1 MTSADDVVRR
11 HSPGGSGERRELLA
25 VRSGV
30 RRLYGPVVVSALV
43 ALWLLVGIGLLGIVI
58 DRPPLASPQAALE
71 HWWVALPR
79 IGVGDTLAVLAVLA
93 TVVIALSLTGDG
105 APRRNGASPDLADPH
120 ALARDLFREEV
131 TVAASAMGMLA
142 AFMGV
147 LGLID
152 AAEVP
157 ATFSTGPVGEAVA
170 VLALAAVLAAVAAM
184 ADRNPSE
191 EVRAVE
197 AQVRA
202 AALDRLEAR
211 LRVAVGG
218 PVPRSWGRHPY
229 LALRRPLGQAAQ
241 LAGGLALL
249 VGVVVAFLR
258 AADDGLGRAVG
269 DGLVTTVG
277 LTALALVASAAT
289 LRGIARHHGRTQHRV
304 RRGLSV
310 ADVPVVTWWLVW
322 TVLLLVVLV
331 WAVEV
336 TGAGGPAGA
345 RLAAWAAIGALVL
358 PVPLWVWR
366 AARPGGLRRRLVL
379 HGCLTDR
386 VPALRETYSQALRV
400 REHAGPAA

>member
-79 IGVGDTLAVLAVLA
+79 IGVGDTLAVLALLA

-147 LGLID
+147 LGL
-152 AAEVP
+152 
-157 ATFSTGPVGEAVA
+157 
-170 VLALAAVLAAVAAM
+170 
-184 ADRNPSE
+184 
-191 EVRAVE
+191 
-197 AQVRA
+197 
-202 AALDRLEAR
+202 
-211 LRVAVGG
+211 
-218 PVPRSWGRHPY
+218 
-229 LALRRPLGQAAQ
+229 
-241 LAGGLALL
+241 
-249 VGVVVAFLR
+249 
-258 AADDGLGRAVG
+258 
-269 DGLVTTVG
+269 
-277 LTALALVASAAT
+277 
-289 LRGIARHHGRTQHRV
+289 
-304 RRGLSV
+304 
-310 ADVPVVTWWLVW
+310 
-322 TVLLLVVLV
+322 
-331 WAVEV
+331 
-336 TGAGGPAGA
+336 
-345 RLAAWAAIGALVL
+345 
-358 PVPLWVWR
+358 
-366 AARPGGLRRRLVL
+366 
-379 HGCLTDR
+379 TDR
-386 VPALRETYSQALRV
+386 VPALRETYSQALCV